1 MLPPHLHLIW
11 LSGIPPNTEELP
23 YRQRLLQWRELNPD
37 WTLSLWSDVQG
48 AEEEQLKKWCEA
60 NTIVLQSIHNQVKW
74 GGEYSIFQDECARR
88 FYVTASDLLRL
99 RVLYQWGGFYADFD
113 VIPRRLPTGQLPLG
127 IALVIVKRQEQVN
140 SILPHAIAAYA
151 GHPILQMALWEAQT
165 NFKLMESLPN
175 EDYRNHKDPSYRY
188 GAALALTGDLFRP
201 ALSLCLGVFPSD
213 SFAWTG
219 WLNVMQLG
227 LDIDHREDN
236 SWLNGERPAE
246 RIYPNLFM
254 EAKRNRLV
262 RQRSRPLTSIL
273 HLAAAYG
280 STELIATAA
289 KYIQPFEDYFGH
301 TPRGLA
307 QRFKR
312 TPEILQRVPDV

>member
-11 LSGIPPNTEELP
+11 LSGIPPNTEKLP
-23 YRQRLLQWRELNPD
+23 YRQRLLQWRGLNPK
-37 WTLSLWSDVQG
+37 WSISLWSDVQG
-48 AEEEQLKKWCEA
+48 AEQEQLKQWCET
-60 NTIVLQSIHNQVKW
+60 NSIELRAIHEQVQW
-74 GGEYSIFQDECARR
+74 GGEYSVFQEECVRK

-113 VIPRRLPTGQLPLG
+113 VVPRRLPAGQLPLG
-127 IALVIVKRQEQVN
+127 IALVIVKRKDRVN

-165 NFKLMESLPN
+165 NFKLMETLPN
-175 EDYRNHKDPSYRY
+175 EDYRLHEDPSFRY

-201 ALSLCLGVFPSD
+201 ALSLCAGVFPRD
-213 SFAWTG
+213 SFAWTA
-219 WLNVMQLG
+219 WLGIMQIG
-227 LDIDHREDN
+227 LDIEHKEDN
-236 SWLNGERPAE
+236 SWLNGERPTE

-254 EAKRNRLV
+254 EAKRNRLA
-262 RQRSRPLTSIL
+262 RQRRRPLTSIL
-273 HLAAAYG
+273 HLAAAYSG
-280 STELIATAA
+280 PELISTAA

-307 QRFKR
+307 QRLKR
-312 TPEILQRVPDV
+312 APDIVQQVPSV